1 MQGTECLSA
10 LTQDALGKILATLYP
25 VKFYDPG
32 LMEDLILATS
42 DRSMYPNIGTDKIS
56 LRCLKYVLDNAWWI
70 SVCMFVNDDFRSC
83 FDDAI
88 MIEKALL
95 QVNDKEYEDFRDDMT
110 LPSDTAE
117 PDKFVS
123 VRLDSYSEAMERSLL
138 SMLGV
143 SRKAFTKAGMNEAYA
158 ELLDTMDRKA
168 RTETASIVH
177 NLLYVLN
184 AMNYNG
190 VFKKYVTLVVDSVKK
205 QLS

>member
-10 LTQDALGKILATLYP
+10 LTQDALGKILVTLYP

-32 LMEDLILATS
+32 LMEDLVLATS

-143 SRKAFTKAGMNEAYA
+143 SRKAFTKAGMDEAYA